1 MKRGGKGWIVDFE
14 TFSAQFMWKESWLM
28 GCRGVYWE
36 KSSFVFEG
44 NKRGKRKFLAKQRET
59 KNFISDMEDCKKIK
73 EYRSFFYS
81 L

>member
-1 MKRGGKGWIVDFE
+1 
-14 TFSAQFMWKESWLM
+14 M